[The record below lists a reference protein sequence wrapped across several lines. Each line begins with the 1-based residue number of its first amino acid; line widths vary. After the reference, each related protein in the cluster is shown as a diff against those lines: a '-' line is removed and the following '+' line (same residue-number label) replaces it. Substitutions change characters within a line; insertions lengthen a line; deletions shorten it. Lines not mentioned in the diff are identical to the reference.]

1 VPGAIGTRV
10 DLSAFQVDATDP
22 AKLVDRLSTLAY
34 GAPLP
39 AATRAEV
46 LKAVQAFDA
55 GTGTDWQSNRV
66 KQAAYLVFGAP
77 QYQVIR

>member
-1 VPGAIGTRV
+1 
-10 DLSAFQVDATDP
+10 
-22 AKLVDRLSTLAY
+22 
-34 GAPLP
+34 LP